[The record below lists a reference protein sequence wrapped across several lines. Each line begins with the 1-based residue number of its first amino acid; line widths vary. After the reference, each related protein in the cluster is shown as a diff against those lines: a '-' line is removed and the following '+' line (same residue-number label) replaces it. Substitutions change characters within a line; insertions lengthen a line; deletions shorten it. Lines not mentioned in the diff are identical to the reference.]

1 MKKDGIYRHEL
12 FQQRNFVVAEICFF
26 AEGVAFLS
34 FVNYVPY
41 QIQFL
46 YNKDTFETALEYSIA
61 WYVCIVAALLAGVY
75 CSRTKQV
82 RLPIMF
88 SFACMIVYWGLMAS
102 TNTSTINQPW
112 GYAVLYGFA
121 IGVTLNVLVVLAQLS
136 VAPEFIATASG
147 LMLGTRAAG
156 GVVSIA
162 VANAIFHG
170 ALDHDLGPKISQAA
184 LSLGLPQSSLGALI
198 GALTSEDDAALQK
211 IPGIT
216 PQIIGASVAALKD
229 AFMVGFRNVYIMTAA
244 FSGFALFGKRTYLL
258 YIRAYV

>member
-1 MKKDGIYRHEL
+1 M
-12 FQQRNFVVAEICFF
+12 VAEICFF

-41 QIQFL
+41 QIQLL
-46 YNKDTFETALEYSIA
+46 YDKDTFQTALEYSIA

-75 CSRTKQV
+75 CSRTKQI

-88 SFACMIVYWGLMAS
+88 SFACMAVFWGLMAS
-102 TNTSTINQPW
+102 TNTSTVRQPW

-121 IGVTLNVLVVLAQLS
+121 IGVTLNILVVLAQLA
-136 VAPEFIATASG
+136 VPPEFIATASG

-162 VANAIFHG
+162 AANAILHG
-170 ALDHDLGPKISQAA
+170 ALNSNLGPKISHAA
-184 LSLGLPQSSLGALI
+184 LSLGLPQSSLGQLI
-198 GALTSEDDAALQK
+198 GALTSNDDAALQR

-216 PQIIGASVAALKD
+216 PEIIGASVAALKD
-229 AFMVGFRNVYIMTAA
+229 AYVVGFRNIYIMTAA
-244 FSGFALFGKRTYLL
+244 FSGFALLGK
-258 YIRAYV
+258 